1 MKINASRRSFNQALL
16 SIGATAPMLSHSTW
30 DLNWLGL
37 DNIPLANEYW
47 LSAQGQSQ
55 DQYGLGWVDSRGE
68 KLSQV
73 STQFRGHGFCQNPK
87 QLNHIIMFARRP
99 GTEGIRL
106 NLSSSKIDG
115 TFNSA
120 PDRHM
125 HGHGCFSADGLKLF
139 CAESETSTGKGK
151 ITIRDAQSLS
161 LIGEFD
167 SYGIGPHEIAVM
179 PDGNSLVVANGGL
192 LTHPDSGREV
202 LNLNSMRA
210 SLAYIDIHSGEL
222 ISEHVIPEKKA
233 SIRHLDVSNDG
244 TVAIALQVQR
254 KAMGHNKL
262 TPLAAIHKQGQ
273 EIMLLQAPATL
284 LSKLNDYMG
293 SVKVNNTSRIAAFAS
308 PKGNLAMFWHLDD
321 LSLQGYHSFHDVCGL
336 TVSQDNKYFVLSNS
350 TGKIRQINAATLK
363 LDKERSLSF
372 PHTRWDNHM
381 ISVLSSNTK

>member
-16 SIGATAPMLSHSTW
+16 SIGATAPMLSHSAW

-37 DNIPLANEYW
+37 GKQPRSSEYW

-55 DQYGLGWVDSRGE
+55 GQYGLGWVDTHGE
-68 KLSQV
+68 KLSKV
-73 STQFRGHGFCQNPK
+73 STPFRGHGFCQNPT
-87 QLNHIIMFARRP
+87 QLDHIIMFSRRP

-106 NLSSSKIDG
+106 NLSSGKIDT
-115 TFNSA
+115 TFRSA

-125 HGHGCFSADGLKLF
+125 HGHGCFSADGTKLF
-139 CAESETSTGKGK
+139 CAESEISTGKGK
-151 ITIRDAQSLS
+151 ISIRDTRTLT

-167 SYGIGPHEIAVM
+167 SYGIGPHEIALM
-179 PDGNSLVVANGGL
+179 PDGNTLVVANGGL
-192 LTHPDSGREV
+192 LTHPDSGREI

-222 ISEHVIPEKKA
+222 LSEHFIPEKKT
-233 SIRHLDVSNDG
+233 SIRHLDVANDG

-273 EIMLLQAPATL
+273 KIILLQAPEAL

-293 SVKVNNTSRIAAFAS
+293 SVKINNTSRIAAFAS

-336 TVSQDNKYFVLSNS
+336 AVSQDNKYFVLSNS

-363 LDKERSLSF
+363 LDKDKSFNF
-372 PHTRWDNHM
+372 PHTSWDNHM
-381 ISVLSSNTK
+381 ITVLSSNTK